1 MGTLNFAYR
10 NREFLCKE
18 GRVGKEV
25 EANERVLSITE
36 KRRWKKRSMKFVWF
50 TGPVTANQHQ
60 MYGWQADKN
69 VRLCV
74 AGNS

>member
-1 MGTLNFAYR
+1 
-10 NREFLCKE
+10 
-18 GRVGKEV
+18 
-25 EANERVLSITE
+25 
-36 KRRWKKRSMKFVWF
+36 MKFVWF
-50 TGPVTANQHQ
+50 TGLVTANQHQ